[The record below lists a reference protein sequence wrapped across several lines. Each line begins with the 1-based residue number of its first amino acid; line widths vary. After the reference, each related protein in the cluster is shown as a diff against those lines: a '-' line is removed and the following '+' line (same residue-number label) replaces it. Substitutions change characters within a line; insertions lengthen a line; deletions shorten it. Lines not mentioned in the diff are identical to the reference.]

1 MIYTEKFKIPLKDI
15 GKDNKIKNRAVLEI
29 LENIAC
35 YHSDLV
41 GYGVNNIKETKE
53 IGTLTKKELEMMTV
67 LWGSDT
73 ALTASEI
80 LKASTDKTWKDKAL
94 HILINSLLKKNLI
107 VVDGFKKMEKVYAR
121 SFKPAISQTDYIWTH
136 LTSGLDKKKR
146 RNLIEEIIKNFDQ
159 EELLIAKQIIEC
171 IIQ

>member
-1 MIYTEKFKIPLKDI
+1 MNNLD
-15 GKDNKIKNRAVLEI
+15 
-29 LENIAC
+29 
-35 YHSDLV
+35 
-41 GYGVNNIKETKE
+41 NIKETKE

-80 LKASTDKTWKDKAL
+80 LKASTDKTWKDKSL

-121 SFKPAISQTDYIWTH
+121 SFNAAISQTDYIWKQ
-136 LTSGLDKKKR
+136 LTTGLEKKKR
-146 RNLIEEIIKNFDQ
+146 RK
-159 EELLIAKQIIEC
+159 
-171 IIQ
+171 

>member
-1 MIYTEKFKIPLKDI
+1 MNNL
-15 GKDNKIKNRAVLEI
+15 
-29 LENIAC
+29 NI
-35 YHSDLV
+35 
-41 GYGVNNIKETKE
+41 IKETKE
-53 IGTLTKKELEMMTV
+53 IGTLTKKELEMMNV
-67 LWGSDT
+67 LWQSET

-80 LKASTDKTWKDKAL
+80 LKASTNRTWKDKSL

-136 LTSGLDKKKR
+136 LTHLTSGLDKKKR

-159 EELLIAKQIIEC
+159 EELLIAKQIIDKC

>member
-1 MIYTEKFKIPLKDI
+1 
-15 GKDNKIKNRAVLEI
+15 
-29 LENIAC
+29 
-35 YHSDLV
+35 
-41 GYGVNNIKETKE
+41 
-53 IGTLTKKELEMMTV
+53 MMTV

-80 LKASTDKTWKDKAL
+80 LKASTDKTWKDKSL

-146 RNLIEEIIKNFDQ
+146 SIITGITVTISPEAIAPCFARSSDVLWNLSFSWSSRTKALTTRIPIRFS
-159 EELLIAKQIIEC
+159 
-171 IIQ
+171 

>member
-1 MIYTEKFKIPLKDI
+1 MNNL
-15 GKDNKIKNRAVLEI
+15 DNI
-29 LENIAC
+29 
-35 YHSDLV
+35 
-41 GYGVNNIKETKE
+41 
-53 IGTLTKKELEMMTV
+53 KELEMMTV

-80 LKASTDKTWKDKAL
+80 LKASTDKTWKDKSL

-121 SFKPAISQTDYIWTH
+121 SFKAAISQTDYIWTH

>member
-1 MIYTEKFKIPLKDI
+1 M
-15 GKDNKIKNRAVLEI
+15 
-29 LENIAC
+29 
-35 YHSDLV
+35 HM
-41 GYGVNNIKETKE
+41 KETIE
-53 IGTLTKKELEMMTV
+53 IGTLNKKELEMMTV
-67 LWGSDT
+67 LWQSET
-73 ALTASEI
+73 ALTAS
-80 LKASTDKTWKDKAL
+80 TNRTWKDKSL

-136 LTSGLDKKKR
+136 LTHLTSGLDKKKR

-159 EELLIAKQIIEC
+159 EELLIAKQIIDKC

>member
-1 MIYTEKFKIPLKDI
+1 MNNLD
-15 GKDNKIKNRAVLEI
+15 
-29 LENIAC
+29 
-35 YHSDLV
+35 
-41 GYGVNNIKETKE
+41 NIKETKE

-80 LKASTDKTWKDKAL
+80 LKASTDKTWKDKSL

-121 SFKPAISQTDYIWTH
+121 LFKPAISQTDYIWTH

-159 EELLIAKQIIEC
+159 EELLIAKQIIDKC

>member
-1 MIYTEKFKIPLKDI
+1 MNNLD
-15 GKDNKIKNRAVLEI
+15 
-29 LENIAC
+29 
-35 YHSDLV
+35 
-41 GYGVNNIKETKE
+41 NIKETKE

-80 LKASTDKTWKDKAL
+80 LKASTDKTWKDKSL

-136 LTSGLDKKKR
+136 LTSGLDKKKSR
-146 RNLIEEIIKNFDQ
+146 TLYGAWIKT
-159 EELLIAKQIIEC
+159 I
-171 IIQ
+171 

>member
-1 MIYTEKFKIPLKDI
+1 MNNLD
-15 GKDNKIKNRAVLEI
+15 
-29 LENIAC
+29 
-35 YHSDLV
+35 
-41 GYGVNNIKETKE
+41 NIKETIE
-53 IGTLTKKELEMMTV
+53 IGTLTKKELEMMNV
-67 LWGSDT
+67 LWQSET

-80 LKASTDKTWKDKAL
+80 LKASTNRTWKDKSL

-121 SFKPAISQTDYIWTH
+121 SFKPAISQTNYIWAH

>member
-1 MIYTEKFKIPLKDI
+1 
-15 GKDNKIKNRAVLEI
+15 
-29 LENIAC
+29 
-35 YHSDLV
+35 
-41 GYGVNNIKETKE
+41 
-53 IGTLTKKELEMMTV
+53 MMTV

-80 LKASTDKTWKDKAL
+80 LKASTDKTWKDKSL

-121 SFKPAISQTDYIWTH
+121 SFKPAISQTNYIWTH

-159 EELLIAKQIIEC
+159 EELLIAKQIIDKC

>member
-1 MIYTEKFKIPLKDI
+1 MNNLD
-15 GKDNKIKNRAVLEI
+15 
-29 LENIAC
+29 
-35 YHSDLV
+35 
-41 GYGVNNIKETKE
+41 NIKETKE

-80 LKASTDKTWKDKAL
+80 LKASTDKTWKDKSL

-107 VVDGFKKMEKVYAR
+107 VVDGFKKMEKV
-121 SFKPAISQTDYIWTH
+121 
-136 LTSGLDKKKR
+136 
-146 RNLIEEIIKNFDQ
+146 
-159 EELLIAKQIIEC
+159 AKQIIEC

>member
-1 MIYTEKFKIPLKDI
+1 MTIRGNIKKQADIVSRGKSKSAFNRRQLKLT
-15 GKDNKIKNRAVLEI
+15 AVFCLK
-29 LENIAC
+29 L
-35 YHSDLV
+35 D
-41 GYGVNNIKETKE
+41 NIKETKE

-80 LKASTDKTWKDKAL
+80 LKASTDKTWKDKSL